1 MTRPPGNSIPIAV
14 RCEPPVPAA
23 ATVPADEPTVISFK
37 SICASNRSTGIWE
50 RWDSNGRLSSRRVFL
65 AASDLALSYS
75 QRPNS
80 SHARARRLVASF
92 VNPHAPA
99 VKRISSSLGSQTS
112 TLSGKPDIHSLEWF
126 RRSHASVART
136 GSRPAIAGCLTAD
149 ATHSGYYT
157 TRGKQPRALRCLA
170 GARTHRLLGTVRD
183 GRRCFVAC
191 RAGKTERRLPALN
204 PIEYASTAAT
214 KARERP
220 AHLQK
225 RDLRG
230 RLALKP
236 AP

>member
-1 MTRPPGNSIPIAV
+1 MAAGSARPV
-14 RCEPPVPAA
+14 R
-23 ATVPADEPTVISFK
+23 
-37 SICASNRSTGIWE
+37 RG
-50 RWDSNGRLSSRRVFL
+50 
-65 AASDLALSYS
+65 
-75 QRPNS
+75 
-80 SHARARRLVASF
+80 
-92 VNPHAPA
+92 
-99 VKRISSSLGSQTS
+99 LGSQTS
-112 TLSGKPDIHSLEWF
+112 SLSSGF

-136 GSRPAIAGCLTAD
+136 GSRPAIAGCLAAD
-149 ATHSGYYT
+149 ATHSGYYS
-157 TRGKQPRALRCLA
+157 TRGKQPRRSGALPS
-170 GARTHRLLGTVRD
+170 RTHRLLGNVRD